1 MQPMMIALV
10 FYHRSN
16 HYSDSAMEHLI
27 LIYSFIYFITDHD
40 HSKTLQTDESS
51 ANKGEPNFLVH
62 RKHQE
67 SKNIFQCSWSQL
79 P

>member
-51 ANKGEPNFLVH
+51 ANKSDPNFLVH
-62 RKHQE
+62 RKHRE
-67 SKNIFQCSWSQL
+67 SKKHI
-79 P
+79 PM